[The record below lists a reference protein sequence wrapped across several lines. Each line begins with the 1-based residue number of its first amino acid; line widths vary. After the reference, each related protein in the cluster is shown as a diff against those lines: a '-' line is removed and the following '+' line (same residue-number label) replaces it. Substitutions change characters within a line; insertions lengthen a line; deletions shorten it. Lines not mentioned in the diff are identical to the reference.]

1 VAVPETR
8 LLATAEG
15 SLAFHLL
22 GEAPPRVALLPGWG
36 LHVPFLRTTALW
48 PALAAWAARHPLLLL
63 DRRGSGDSRAN
74 RGAPGPEQL
83 AADLLAVLEALAVSA
98 VTLWA
103 HADACLAALALA
115 ARGTAPVARLV
126 LQAPFARLL
135 AAPDAPVGMAV
146 EDMLALAALD
156 PTAPVLRELAA
167 LGEDAP
173 GGTED
178 VVTRFRAG
186 LAAGFMPRLLSEVS
200 TADARPLLPAV
211 HRPVLVLHGAADAV
225 VPLAAAEAIAGAL
238 PDARLRVVSDMG
250 HLPDPERFSVLL
262 AEVEAFLA
270 G

>member
-1 VAVPETR
+1 MAVPETR

-22 GEAPPRVALLPGWG
+22 GGEPPRVALLPGWG

-74 RGAPGPEQL
+74 RGAPASEQL
-83 AADLLAVLEALAVSA
+83 AADLLAVLEALAVPA

-167 LGEDAP
+167 LGDAP
-173 GGTED
+173 GTTED

-211 HRPVLVLHGAADAV
+211 RRPTLVLHGAADAV
-225 VPLAAAEAIAGAL
+225 VPLAAAEALAGAL
-238 PDARLRVVSDMG
+238 PDARLRVVPDMG

>member
-1 VAVPETR
+1 MAVPETR

-22 GEAPPRVALLPGWG
+22 GEAPPRMALLPGWG

-63 DRRGSGDSRAN
+63 DRRSSGDSRAN

-83 AADLLAVLEALAVSA
+83 AADLLAVLEALAVPA

-167 LGEDAP
+167 LGDAP
-173 GGTED
+173 GVTED

-200 TADARPLLPAV
+200 TADARSLLPAV
-211 HRPVLVLHGAADAV
+211 RRPTLVLHGAADAV
-225 VPLAAAEAIAGAL
+225 VPLAAAEALAGAL
-238 PDARLRVVSDMG
+238 PDARLRVVPDMG